1 MDDMLTFHHV
11 CLLKRVLPFIRYK
24 QKRLLGP
31 EKGSNQGE
39 LCPQIILPSF
49 VVSYNCHL
57 LVNSRCLHFETLVV
71 DGF

>member
-31 EKGSNQGE
+31 EKQSRGIMSADYTSQ
-39 LCPQIILPSF
+39 LCSF
-49 VVSYNCHL
+49 LQL
-57 LVNSRCLHFETLVV
+57 LLTGKQSLLAL
-71 DGF
+71 